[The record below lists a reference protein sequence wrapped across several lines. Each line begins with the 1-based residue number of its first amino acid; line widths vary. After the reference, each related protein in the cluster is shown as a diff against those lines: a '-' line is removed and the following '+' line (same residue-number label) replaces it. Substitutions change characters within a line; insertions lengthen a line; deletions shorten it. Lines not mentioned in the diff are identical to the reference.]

1 MNSASS
7 TPEGPRSSVAATI
20 IAAAFRSRPIRSLS
34 STALIAAASMN
45 SSIDGRILP
54 VIVTT
59 APAAASTESNVA
71 TTVLATCCGGSRRR
85 VTSVI
90 TPSVPSLPTN
100 SFVNDSPAT
109 SLRRGPPSR
118 TAVPSASTT

>member
-1 MNSASS
+1 
-7 TPEGPRSSVAATI
+7 
-20 IAAAFRSRPIRSLS
+20 
-34 STALIAAASMN
+34 MN

-59 APAAASTESNVA
+59 ACAAASTESNDA
-71 TTVLATCCGGSRRR
+71 TTVLATCCGGSSRS

-100 SFVNDSPAT
+100 SLVSESPAT
-109 SLRRGPPSR
+109 SLRRGPPRR

>member
-1 MNSASS
+1 M
-7 TPEGPRSSVAATI
+7 AAE
-20 IAAAFRSRPIRSLS
+20 
-34 STALIAAASMN
+34 SMN

-59 APAAASTESNVA
+59 ACAAASTESNVA
-71 TTVLATCCGGSRRR
+71 TTVLATCCGGSSRR

-100 SFVNDSPAT
+100 SLVSDSPAT
-109 SLRRGPPSR
+109 SLRRGPPRR
-118 TAVPSASTT
+118 TAVPSASTTCSPST